1 MNGYKRI
8 IHEASQELER
18 CRERMRAATREND
31 AAELMRWTRH
41 SMAME
46 DVIIYATQKIEAQG

>member
-18 CRERMRAATREND
+18 CRERMENAHD
-31 AAELMRWTRH
+31 EMNGEELMRWTRH
-41 SMAME
+41 AMAAE
-46 DVIIYATQKIEAQG
+46 DIIIYATQKIEVHK